1 LSIEQRRRT
10 EAVYAVIQELFT
22 SGKQAV
28 RPGDV
33 NTVLRERSSPMGTW
47 EVRAEFSRLEH
58 LNCIECN
65 ADTGLWH
72 LTENASLKDAG

>member
-1 LSIEQRRRT
+1 
-10 EAVYAVIQELFT
+10 
-22 SGKQAV
+22 
-28 RPGDV
+28 
-33 NTVLRERSSPMGTW
+33 MGTW